1 MNLGA
6 SVHMG
11 TIGALWASGGVKTD
25 SKKDFSRQKMLNNV
39 KMWKIFCTEIVVVAV
54 VVVFVGIVIGFV
66 VVIVV
71 VVVVVVVVVGVVA
84 EIPLTADI

>member
-39 KMWKIFCTEIVVVAV
+39 KMWKNFCTETVVVAV
-54 VVVFVGIVIGFV
+54 VVLLVLLLVLLLLLLLLLQRFFL
-66 VVIVV
+66 
-71 VVVVVVVVVGVVA
+71 
-84 EIPLTADI
+84 PLIDLNLWHP

>member
-11 TIGALWASGGVKTD
+11 TIGALLASGGVKTD

-39 KMWKIFCTEIVVVAV
+39 KMWKIFCTEIVVVV
-54 VVVFVGIVIGFV
+54 VGIVIGFV
-66 VVIVV
+66 VVVV
-71 VVVVVVVVVGVVA
+71 VVIVA
-84 EIPLTADI
+84 